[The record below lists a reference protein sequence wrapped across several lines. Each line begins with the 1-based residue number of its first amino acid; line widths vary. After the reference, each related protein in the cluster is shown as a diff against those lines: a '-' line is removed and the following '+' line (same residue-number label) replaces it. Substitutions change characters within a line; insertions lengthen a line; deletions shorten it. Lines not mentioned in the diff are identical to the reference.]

1 LANTTKG
8 KVESLLLGVVL
19 VAAWHAIPGW
29 GFRFLPRRELFESLG
44 EHGYA
49 TLYDAATVVMPL
61 LLCLGAPIR
70 SGLSLGRWHEC
81 RLKVAGICLLAIALT
96 AIVYPFTSRPFSG
109 GPIGTWLIS
118 PLAQD
123 LLFCG
128 YLYGILVHAF
138 PGSVHRRIPVD
149 RAVVLTAALFALW
162 HVPNFWGMSA
172 TYVSF
177 QLLYT
182 FIGGAWVLLARQLT
196 GSIIPGV
203 LTHMCVNFI
212 ASV

>member
-1 LANTTKG
+1 MAGTTKG
-8 KVESLLLGVVL
+8 KAESLLLCVVL
-19 VAAWHAIPGW
+19 VAAWHAIPSW
-29 GFRFLPRRELFESLG
+29 GFGFLPQRQLFESLG

-49 TLYDAATVVMPL
+49 TLYDTATVITPL

-70 SGLSLGRWHEC
+70 SGLSLGRWRGC

-109 GPIGTWLIS
+109 GPIGTWLVS

-123 LLFCG
+123 LLFTG
-128 YLYGILVHAF
+128 YVYGLLARTFPARIHA
-138 PGSVHRRIPVD
+138 RIPVG

-172 TYVSF
+172 AYVSF
-177 QLLYT
+177 QLVYV
-182 FIGGAWVLLARQLT
+182 FIGGAWVLLTRQLT

-203 LTHMCVNFI
+203 LTHMGVNFI
-212 ASV
+212 ASI